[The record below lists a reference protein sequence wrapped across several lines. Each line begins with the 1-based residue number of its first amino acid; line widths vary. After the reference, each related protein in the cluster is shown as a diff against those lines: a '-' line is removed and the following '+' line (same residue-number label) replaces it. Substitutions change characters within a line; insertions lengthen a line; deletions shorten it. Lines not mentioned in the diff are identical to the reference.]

1 MTTFLLAA
9 VIFGILFAG
18 MAIGVIFQNKPL
30 KGTCGGLNQF
40 NDGECEICGGDPDKC
55 ENETDRDA
63 YSKTADT
70 EKARA
75 ADLGYDAA
83 KPK

>member
-55 ENETDRDA
+55 ESETDTEAA
-63 YSKTADT
+63 YSRNV
-70 EKARA
+70 EKAGTA
-75 ADLGYDAA
+75 SLAYDAA
-83 KPK
+83 KSK